1 MLSIQELQQ
10 SAPKLFEKLDISN
23 LEDKVSRLKSQTLE
37 DGFWDHKN
45 SGEVAQ
51 ELGTLENQ
59 VQKFREF
66 EEKLE
71 EFIQFIDLIPN
82 YDSTPDGQSDF
93 QKLLS
98 MHDSLVLESTLSG
111 PFDKSSAIVSIH
123 SGAGGDDAQD
133 FATMLAEMYKG
144 YFSSKQWSFQIID
157 SDYSSSGIKHLTFE
171 VTGSFAFGN
180 LKAEHGVHRLVRLSP
195 FNSGNTRET
204 SFARVDVIPVIP
216 TTTEV
221 DLNPEDLK
229 FDTYKSS
236 GPGGQSVN
244 TTDSAVR
251 VTHVPTGIQ
260 ASCQN
265 NRSQHQNKDAAIQIL
280 KSKLL
285 HLQHEQQAET
295 LDAIRG
301 SKDANAFGSQIRSY
315 TLHPYKLVKDHRTK
329 YESKNPEE
337 VFAGDLQGFI
347 DEYLLAN

>member
-10 SAPKLFEKLDISN
+10 SAPKLFERLDISN

-37 DGFWDHKN
+37 EGFWDHKN
-45 SGEVAQ
+45 SGEIAQ
-51 ELGTLENQ
+51 ELGALENQ

-66 EEKLE
+66 EQKLE

-82 YDSTPDGQSDF
+82 YEATPDGQSDF

-144 YFSSKQWSFQIID
+144 YFSRKQWSFQIID

-171 VTGSFAFGN
+171 VSGSFAFGN

-251 VTHVPTGIQ
+251 VTHLPTGIQ

-337 VFAGDLQGFI
+337 VFAGDLQPFI